1 MGVLWKIF
9 RTPFPKNTFEG
20 LSLKTSCYSDTN
32 FQCRIDK
39 GMSII
44 KMKMQLMKVNR
55 SYFNYRNALINF
67 TDNLNEQIKIDEQ
80 IKLANQFAP

>member
-1 MGVLWKIF
+1 
-9 RTPFPKNTFEG
+9 
-20 LSLKTSCYSDTN
+20 
-32 FQCRIDK
+32 
-39 GMSII
+39 MSII